1 MLQTVPQHLV
11 RPTPATTTMVEN
23 MNTYKIV
30 FRAESLAKTFT
41 LTVDKL
47 TFEEA
52 AQSAYLEKHK
62 LGFEYRIVSIR
73 DTGV

>member
-1 MLQTVPQHLV
+1 MD
-11 RPTPATTTMVEN
+11 N
-23 MNTYKIV
+23 KNTYRIV
-30 FRAESLAKTFT
+30 FRADSLAKTFT
-41 LTVDKL
+41 LTVDRL

-52 AQSAYLEKHK
+52 AQSAYLEKNK

>member
-1 MLQTVPQHLV
+1 M
-11 RPTPATTTMVEN
+11 AEN

-30 FRAESLAKTFT
+30 FRADSFAKTFT

-52 AQSAYLEKHK
+52 AQSAYLEKNR

-73 DTGV
+73 DIGV